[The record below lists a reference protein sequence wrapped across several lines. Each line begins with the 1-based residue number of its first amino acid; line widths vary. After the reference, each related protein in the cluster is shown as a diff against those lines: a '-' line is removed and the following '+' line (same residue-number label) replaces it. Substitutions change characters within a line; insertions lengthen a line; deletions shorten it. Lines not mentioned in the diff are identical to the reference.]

1 MTTPTARAAL
11 VATLLAPAAALPAQT
26 GSAVNAAT
34 TITIVRVPTPWY
46 APNWLVTRRMRGTQ
60 TQYAGI
66 DGLLFKAYAHA
77 SDRHFGGVYLWA
89 SAEQAYRWFNAD
101 WHARVLAQYGKADD
115 VRYFSINHADAT
127 LPMLANP
134 NSDAVAMLMLGNGSV
149 GKQDGSNSGR
159 PSSLFASYDVK
170 TADGS
175 AAVLTF
181 WRSRADADR
190 DARTYAARLGVP
202 TAASWEWFSL
212 PILLPT
218 QQARNATTR

>member
-1 MTTPTARAAL
+1 
-11 VATLLAPAAALPAQT
+11 
-26 GSAVNAAT
+26 
-34 TITIVRVPTPWY
+34 
-46 APNWLVTRRMRGTQ
+46 
-60 TQYAGI
+60 
-66 DGLLFKAYAHA
+66 YAHA
-77 SDRHFGGVYLWA
+77 SDRHFGGVYLWT
-89 SAEQAYRWFNAD
+89 SAAQAQRWFNAD
-101 WHARVLAQYGKADD
+101 WHKRVRAQYGVAGD
-115 VRYFSINHADAT
+115 VRYFTIMHADAA
-127 LPMLANP
+127 LPTEANP
-134 NSDAVAMLMLGNGSV
+134 TSDAVAILMHGSGSV
-149 GKQDGSNSGR
+149 GTQGGSNSGR
-159 PSSLFASYDVK
+159 PSSLFASYDVQ